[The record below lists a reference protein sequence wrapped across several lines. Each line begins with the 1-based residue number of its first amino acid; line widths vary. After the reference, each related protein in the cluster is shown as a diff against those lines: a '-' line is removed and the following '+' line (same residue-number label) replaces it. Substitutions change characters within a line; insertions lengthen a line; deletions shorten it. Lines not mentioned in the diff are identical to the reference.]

1 MNTKGAMR
9 DMVLNGRGGE
19 IILTAV
25 NFKVFVS
32 ILKLRQHTR
41 DVTNLPPELSAPA
54 DGAGDRLMARQAP
67 TSPCAAALCRL
78 GIKYMHTFFSGEID
92 IVSVLF
98 DKEKFP
104 VNALCW

>member
-9 DMVLNGRGGE
+9 GMVLNGRGGE

-32 ILKLRQHTR
+32 I
-41 DVTNLPPELSAPA
+41 LPPELSAPA

-67 TSPCAAALCRL
+67 TSPRAAALCRL